1 MAIFNQSVCCVIRG
15 CGERT
20 TDLCY
25 QLMCRTGWSSA
36 VIEIVEEAPF
46 AKALETSYQIGIDSG
61 KEWLLCVD
69 ADVLMRE
76 KSVRELLDFASIS
89 DPLIFEIQGYVLDK
103 FFGGARS
110 AGNHLYRTRYLEKAL
125 KYCADAGESIRPEN
139 TVIKK
144 MADEGYGWLQM
155 SYVVGLHDYEQ
166 SFEDI
171 YRKTFVY
178 AHKHLSESDIFLPR
192 WSRLAPFDGDFE
204 VALHGF
210 SDGLRKSGSVCIDVE
225 SNDFVPGQR
234 LAKKLPLVDSDWSPD
249 QLENMLDS
257 VELESNYVLKYP
269 GRVKMHGKHYLSE
282 RDSRV
287 LQFIEKTRLWFAK
300 ILIRTGLA
308 ISRRSF
314 L

>member
-1 MAIFNQSVCCVIRG
+1 
-15 CGERT
+15 
-20 TDLCY
+20 
-25 QLMCRTGWSSA
+25 
-36 VIEIVEEAPF
+36 
-46 AKALETSYQIGIDSG
+46 
-61 KEWLLCVD
+61 
-69 ADVLMRE
+69 
-76 KSVRELLDFASIS
+76 
-89 DPLIFEIQGYVLDK
+89 
-103 FFGGARS
+103 
-110 AGNHLYRTRYLEKAL
+110 
-125 KYCADAGESIRPEN
+125 
-139 TVIKK
+139 
-144 MADEGYGWLQM
+144 
-155 SYVVGLHDYEQ
+155 
-166 SFEDI
+166 
-171 YRKTFVY
+171 
-178 AHKHLSESDIFLPR
+178 LPR